1 MSRLRLRRKAFL
13 VYRGSAWKAR
23 TPVRQHPSAVA
34 LENHR
39 QDGPEILPEVTALL
53 RQAVGEQVFPGAA
66 FGVLLKG
73 KIVALDAVGRFTY
86 DAASPPVTAATTY
99 DLASV
104 TKVVATTGAA
114 MLLWQGGRLEL
125 DAPLADLLPGFVVGQ
140 ADPRRRLV
148 TLRMLLAH
156 SSGLPAYHPLFKTC
170 RSPAE
175 LLRSVLQLPLETDPG
190 TRAAYSDPGFILL
203 GKALEVLAGET
214 LDRFCEREVFAPLGM
229 RQTRFRPFPFPA
241 IPPTEEDRDFRHRT
255 VQGEVHDENCSVL
268 GGVAGHAGLF
278 APAAD
283 LLRFAEATL
292 APLHG
297 RAGVAPLFRAE
308 TIKLFTTP
316 SGLPHGSSR
325 ALGWDTP
332 SQPSSS
338 GTSFS
343 PTSYG
348 HLGYTGTSLWID
360 PEADLAVVLL
370 TNRTFPTREN
380 WKLQDW
386 RPRFHDQVRRSLPTS
401 VP

>member
-1 MSRLRLRRKAFL
+1 M
-13 VYRGSAWKAR
+13 
-23 TPVRQHPSAVA
+23 A

-39 QDGPEILPEVTALL
+39 QDGPEILPEVSALL

-73 KIVALDAVGRFTY
+73 KIVALDAIGRFTY

-104 TKVVATTGAA
+104 SKVVATTAMA
-114 MLLWQGGRLEL
+114 MLLWQASRLEL

-156 SSGLPAYHPLFKTC
+156 SSGLPAYAPLFKTC

-175 LLRSVLQLPLETDPG
+175 LLRAALRLPLEADAG
-190 TRAAYSDPGFILL
+190 TSSAYSDPGFILL
-203 GKALEVLAGET
+203 GKALEVLAGQT

-229 RQTRFRPFPFPA
+229 RQTRFRPFPSAFPA

-255 VQGEVHDENCSVL
+255 VQGEVHDENCFVL

-297 RAGVAPLFRAE
+297 RAGAAPLFRAE

-316 SGLPHGSSR
+316 SELPPGSSR

-338 GTSFS
+338 GTCFS
-343 PTSYG
+343 RASYG
-348 HLGYTGTSLWID
+348 HLGYTGPSLWVD
-360 PEADLAVVLL
+360 PEADLAIVLL

-380 WKLQDW
+380 RKLQDW
-386 RPRFHDQVRRSLPTS
+386 RPRFHDQVRRSLSRS